1 MFCRTVIG
9 YLSETCC
16 AFRKFYLKFG
26 DGLLRRA
33 PEEKGPW
40 NGFFVFELR
49 GEEPGMFRWPCRWDT
64 SELRRVPSPSAP
76 CGGSHCDPG
85 CRMLARLI
93 VWPYV
98 RTSGVGGATQG
109 LLRLV
114 ERLPV
119 DFATV

>member
-1 MFCRTVIG
+1 MIG

-85 CRMLARLI
+85 CRVLARLI
-93 VWPYV
+93 VWLLCAHFRCEASYS
-98 RTSGVGGATQG
+98 RSFAFGRKVGRFNG
-109 LLRLV
+109 RL
-114 ERLPV
+114 EP
-119 DFATV
+119 